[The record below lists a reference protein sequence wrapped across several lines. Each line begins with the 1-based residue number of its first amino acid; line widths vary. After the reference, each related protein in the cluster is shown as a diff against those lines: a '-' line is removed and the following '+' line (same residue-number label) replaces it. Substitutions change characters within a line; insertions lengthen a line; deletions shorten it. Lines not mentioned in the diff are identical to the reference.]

1 LEEVVPHVVMPK
13 KGKMTQKELEEEQD
27 ADFKKLRNKHS
38 AVESN
43 IHSLEHKGLSRC
55 PDRGK
60 SHFKRYVGWAVISY
74 NLCCIGRQLLKDYRK
89 QEAACRPRKAA

>member
-1 LEEVVPHVVMPK
+1 MPK
-13 KGKMTQKELEEEQD
+13 KGKTIQNELEEEQE

-43 IHSLEHKGLSRC
+43 INSLEHKGLSRC

-60 SHFKRYVGWAVISY
+60 SHFKRYVGWAVTSY
-74 NLCCIGRQLLKDYRK
+74 NLCCIL
-89 QEAACRPRKAA
+89 